1 MSLHLRRLLALVLAL
16 NLGAAVTISEIPL
29 QAATHQQ
36 AIASEMQIKTPWL
49 PSGIPQRRI
58 PSQPILG
65 LAVYNRF
72 QKPVS
77 APEEAETGD
86 HSLPCLHLV
95 IEGESL
101 SLIAS
106 TFGTVPQAIMR
117 ANNLEDPN
125 EIITGTYLFIPQP
138 ASSELQI
145 VAVNQGDTI
154 ADFSQ
159 KYGLTVEALCRLNG
173 LQDPEGITARQQ
185 LVVPSMT
192 IDWPRPKVSRSSR
205 TAIASSMA
213 FIWPV
218 SGLLTS
224 LYGWRNDRMHYGID
238 VAAPDGT
245 TVRAAADGVVE
256 SAGWKGSYGLLV
268 VILHQDDWR
277 TYYSHN
283 SLILVEQGQSVSCG
297 QAIAEVGSTG
307 RATGNH
313 LHFEVHRGEQR
324 LNPLTVL
331 PTR

>member
-1 MSLHLRRLLALVLAL
+1 M
-16 NLGAAVTISEIPL
+16 
-29 QAATHQQ
+29 
-36 AIASEMQIKTPWL
+36 
-49 PSGIPQRRI
+49 
-58 PSQPILG
+58 
-65 LAVYNRF
+65 
-72 QKPVS
+72 
-77 APEEAETGD
+77 
-86 HSLPCLHLV
+86 
-95 IEGESL
+95 

-117 ANNLEDPN
+117 ANSLEDPN

-145 VAVNQGDTI
+145 VAINQGDTI

-173 LQDPEGITARQQ
+173 LEDPEGITSRQQ
-185 LVVPSMT
+185 IVVPSMT
-192 IDWPRPKVSRSSR
+192 IDWPRPAVSRSSR
-205 TAIASSMA
+205 TADTASSIA

-238 VAAPDGT
+238 VAAPRGT

-256 SAGWKGSYGLLV
+256 FAGLRSSYGLLV
-268 VILHQDDWR
+268 IILHQDDWR

-283 SLILVEQGQSVSCG
+283 SMILVEQGQSVSGG

-313 LHFEVHRGEQR
+313 LHFEVHRGERR

-331 PTR
+331 PTK

>member
-16 NLGAAVTISEIPL
+16 NLGAVVTIQEVPSK
-29 QAATHQQ
+29 QT
-36 AIASEMQIKTPWL
+36 IAQTKLPWL
-49 PSGIPQRRI
+49 LSGTPQRRK
-58 PSQPILG
+58 PSQPVLG
-65 LAVYNRF
+65 MAVYNRL
-72 QKPVS
+72 QKP
-77 APEEAETGD
+77 APEETAEY
-86 HSLPCLHLV
+86 SLPCLHLV
-95 IEGESL
+95 MQGESL

-106 TFGTVPQAIMR
+106 AFGTVPQAIMR
-117 ANNLEDPN
+117 ANNLENPN
-125 EIITGTYLFIPQP
+125 EIITGTYLFIPKP
-138 ASSELQI
+138 SSSELQI
-145 VAVNQGDTI
+145 VAINQGDTI
-154 ADFSQ
+154 EDLSQ
-159 KYGLTVEALCRLNG
+159 KYGLTAEALCRLNG
-173 LQDPEGITARQQ
+173 LEDPEGIAIRQQ

-192 IDWPRPKVSRSSR
+192 IDWPRQTVSRSLR
-205 TAIASSMA
+205 TATASSMS
-213 FIWPV
+213 FVWPV

-224 LYGWRNDRMHYGID
+224 LYGWRNERMHYGID

-307 RATGNH
+307 RATGSH